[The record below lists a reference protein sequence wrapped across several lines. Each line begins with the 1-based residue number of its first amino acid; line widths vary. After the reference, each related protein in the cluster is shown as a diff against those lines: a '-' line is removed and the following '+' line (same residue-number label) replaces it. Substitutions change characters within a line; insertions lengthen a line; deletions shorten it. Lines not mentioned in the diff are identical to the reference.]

1 MIDKTARIGFA
12 VLASPLQALAEGV
25 RTSDLRG
32 SHAAVARARRLA
44 DESRK
49 YIQKREWRPADTTV
63 EVICPDD
70 LVMNLEDASRAASL
84 FRQSQVDGLVI
95 QHATHSAGNLT
106 AELVHDLPVP
116 VAMWGVPEIQFE
128 SNPLNCGSM
137 MSLLEHAASLTGLGR
152 RFTIVHGLPDA
163 DEARRDL
170 DRFIRAVAVR
180 RALRLAV
187 IALVGSRPAGC
198 YPCIVD
204 DLAIKN
210 IFGIEVNHVG
220 IAEVLS
226 QVRSL
231 KQDEIDA
238 DLRSVRSGDYLIEA
252 SDADAVR
259 RSCSAHLALRMIADR
274 RGLSALAVNCMPEL
288 IDDQKLSICA
298 AAARLTDAGIPT
310 ACSGDIDGALTM
322 LIEHMYTGR
331 PPFYADW
338 LQRDEKNNVVTFWN
352 CGNAP
357 ASLVSPRFE
366 PKISDSPSGK
376 DNVIFDF
383 PLKTGEVTLAR
394 LQWLRGAY
402 RMLLLAGRAVET
414 LPALKGTFVNI
425 RFEPPVRSLLETF
438 LRYGFPQHVSIVYE
452 DIEDD
457 LKELAAQAGIEVV
470 APPK

>member
-1 MIDKTARIGFA
+1 
-12 VLASPLQALAEGV
+12 
-25 RTSDLRG
+25 
-32 SHAAVARARRLA
+32 RLA
-44 DESRK
+44 
-49 YIQKREWRPADTTV
+49 A
-63 EVICPDD
+63 
-70 LVMNLEDASRAASL
+70 
-84 FRQSQVDGLVI
+84 
-95 QHATHSAGNLT
+95 
-106 AELVHDLPVP
+106 
-116 VAMWGVPEIQFE
+116 
-128 SNPLNCGSM
+128 
-137 MSLLEHAASLTGLGR
+137 
-152 RFTIVHGLPDA
+152 
-163 DEARRDL
+163 
-170 DRFIRAVAVR
+170 
-180 RALRLAV
+180 
-187 IALVGSRPAGC
+187 IALIGRPAGC